1 MIVIAVASALGVLLL
16 RQVKPEL
23 AVIIGLVGTIL
34 IFLMLVSGL
43 TQIISSINGIVAQ
56 TGLATELFAS
66 ILKIVGIG
74 YLCEI
79 AASICQEAGAKAVA
93 DMVILG
99 GKIIIM
105 VLAIPI
111 IQALVD
117 GFKKLAVKIF
127 ELGEQILDW
136 LIEGIVNIGVKLALA
151 AKKIWEEFKTQIKR
165 YFGNMGSFFSSGLID
180 KNADDFN
187 LGSST
192 EESSKASAAVSK
204 PSGAV
209 TINIENFNN
218 SSSSSVQSFAQEL
231 EFYRK
236 NYALAKGGK

>member
-34 IFLMLVSGL
+34 IFLMLISGL
-43 TQIISSINGIVAQ
+43 TQIISSIHGIVTQ

-117 GFKKLAVKIF
+117 VV
-127 ELGEQILDW
+127 LGVLPN
-136 LIEGIVNIGVKLALA
+136 G
-151 AKKIWEEFKTQIKR
+151 
-165 YFGNMGSFFSSGLID
+165 
-180 KNADDFN
+180 
-187 LGSST
+187 
-192 EESSKASAAVSK
+192 
-204 PSGAV
+204 
-209 TINIENFNN
+209 
-218 SSSSSVQSFAQEL
+218 
-231 EFYRK
+231 
-236 NYALAKGGK
+236 

>member
-23 AVIIGLVGTIL
+23 AVIVGLVGTIL
-34 IFLMLVSGL
+34 IFLMVVNGL
-43 TQIISSINGIVAQ
+43 TKIISSINGIVAQ
-56 TGLATELFAS
+56 TGLATEIFSS

-79 AASICQEAGAKAVA
+79 AASICQEAGAKAVS

-117 GFKKLAVKIF
+117 VV
-127 ELGEQILDW
+127 LGVLPN
-136 LIEGIVNIGVKLALA
+136 G
-151 AKKIWEEFKTQIKR
+151 
-165 YFGNMGSFFSSGLID
+165 
-180 KNADDFN
+180 
-187 LGSST
+187 
-192 EESSKASAAVSK
+192 
-204 PSGAV
+204 
-209 TINIENFNN
+209 
-218 SSSSSVQSFAQEL
+218 
-231 EFYRK
+231 
-236 NYALAKGGK
+236 

>member
-23 AVIIGLVGTIL
+23 AVIVGLVGAVL
-34 IFLMLVSGL
+34 IFLMVVSGL
-43 TQIISSINGIVAQ
+43 TKIISSINGIVAQ
-56 TGLATELFAS
+56 TGLATQLFSS

-79 AASICQEAGAKAVA
+79 AASICQESGANAVA

-117 GFKKLAVKIF
+117 VV
-127 ELGEQILDW
+127 LGVL
-136 LIEGIVNIGVKLALA
+136 
-151 AKKIWEEFKTQIKR
+151 
-165 YFGNMGSFFSSGLID
+165 
-180 KNADDFN
+180 
-187 LGSST
+187 
-192 EESSKASAAVSK
+192 
-204 PSGAV
+204 P
-209 TINIENFNN
+209 
-218 SSSSSVQSFAQEL
+218 
-231 EFYRK
+231 
-236 NYALAKGGK
+236 

>member
-23 AVIIGLVGTIL
+23 AVIVGLVGTIL
-34 IFLMLVSGL
+34 IFLMVVSGL
-43 TQIISSINGIVAQ
+43 TKIISSINGIVAQ
-56 TGLATELFAS
+56 TGLATQLFSS

-79 AASICQEAGAKAVA
+79 AASICEESGARSVA

-117 GFKKLAVKIF
+117 VV
-127 ELGEQILDW
+127 LGVL
-136 LIEGIVNIGVKLALA
+136 
-151 AKKIWEEFKTQIKR
+151 
-165 YFGNMGSFFSSGLID
+165 
-180 KNADDFN
+180 
-187 LGSST
+187 
-192 EESSKASAAVSK
+192 
-204 PSGAV
+204 P
-209 TINIENFNN
+209 
-218 SSSSSVQSFAQEL
+218 
-231 EFYRK
+231 
-236 NYALAKGGK
+236 

>member
-23 AVIIGLVGTIL
+23 AVIVGLVGTIL

-43 TQIISSINGIVAQ
+43 TKIIGSINGIVTQ

-79 AASICQEAGAKAVA
+79 AASICQESGAKAVA

-105 VLAIPI
+105 ILAIPI

-117 GFKKLAVKIF
+117 VV
-127 ELGEQILDW
+127 LGVIPN
-136 LIEGIVNIGVKLALA
+136 G
-151 AKKIWEEFKTQIKR
+151 
-165 YFGNMGSFFSSGLID
+165 
-180 KNADDFN
+180 
-187 LGSST
+187 
-192 EESSKASAAVSK
+192 
-204 PSGAV
+204 
-209 TINIENFNN
+209 
-218 SSSSSVQSFAQEL
+218 
-231 EFYRK
+231 
-236 NYALAKGGK
+236 